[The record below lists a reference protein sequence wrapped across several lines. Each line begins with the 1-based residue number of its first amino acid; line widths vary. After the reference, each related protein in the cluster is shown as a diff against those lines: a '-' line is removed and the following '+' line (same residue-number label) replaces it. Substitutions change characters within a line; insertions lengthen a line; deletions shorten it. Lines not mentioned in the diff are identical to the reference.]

1 MLIGESRAHRVLL
14 VRLDRGDDL
23 HERLLE
29 VARRYQLQCA
39 WIRGLGAFE
48 EAELVEY
55 DQSNNRYRA
64 SQTQRGAMEVLSLQ
78 GNLSEKDGTLFLHLH
93 VALSRE
99 REDQARRIEA
109 LGGHLVRARVFALE
123 LSVEC
128 YDDLRLIRLPDEA
141 TGLGLWGRC
150 EAVKS

>member
-1 MLIGESRAHRVLL
+1 MLIGEARTHRVLL

-29 VARRYQLQCA
+29 VARQRNVRCA
-39 WIRGLGAFE
+39 WICGLGAFE

-55 DQSNNRYRA
+55 DQARKRYRA

-78 GNLSEKDGTLFLHLH
+78 GNLSDKDGAPFLHLH

-109 LGGHLVRARVFALE
+109 LGGHLVRGRVFALE
-123 LSVEC
+123 LTLEC
-128 YDDLRLIRLPDEA
+128 YDDLRLIRLQDDA

-150 EAVKS
+150 ETVEG